1 MLKRYYKFSIL
12 ISAYSILFLSC
23 QSYKIVD
30 VNSSI
35 IDIDKNISEEEFE
48 EIELSKYRDSI
59 SKEMDQVI
67 NSSSIAMEVGCP
79 EGLLGNFI
87 SDLAI
92 LYIRKN
98 FPENEFNPD
107 FCILNNGGFRSTLN
121 EGTITIG
128 DIFQIMPFDNHLLIL
143 EIKGEEM
150 NDLIKYIKDI

>member
-1 MLKRYYKFSIL
+1 MLKRYYKFLIL
-12 ISAYSILFLSC
+12 FTAYSILILSC

-35 IDIDKNISEEEFE
+35 IDIDKNILEEEFE

-59 SKEMDQVI
+59 SKEMDKVI
-67 NSSSIAMEVGCP
+67 NHCSIAMEVGCP

-98 FPENEFNPD
+98 FPE
-107 FCILNNGGFRSTLN
+107 
-121 EGTITIG
+121 
-128 DIFQIMPFDNHLLIL
+128 
-143 EIKGEEM
+143 
-150 NDLIKYIKDI
+150 

>member
-1 MLKRYYKFSIL
+1 MVKNYYKLSIL
-12 ISAYSILFLSC
+12 VTTCVILILSC

-30 VNSSI
+30 VNSLI
-35 IDIDKNISEEEFE
+35 LNINKNITELEFE

-59 SKEMDQVI
+59 SKEMDKVI
-67 NSSSIAMEVGCP
+67 NYCSIAMEVGCP

-121 EGTITIG
+121 EGTIKIG
-128 DIFQIMPFDNHLLIL
+128 
-143 EIKGEEM
+143 
-150 NDLIKYIKDI
+150 